1 MDSNFNSL
9 CRLCLKPNSTAN
21 MICLFDNNKVNYYG
35 QAVLHFASIKL
46 NKPDDPLPSSMC
58 KMCLILL
65 KQCIYFKFMCEASG
79 KKLDEVK
86 NKLAQVK
93 FKYDLK
99 LANDGKEKLLKPK
112 MNESTYNMS
121 DQDVNENSHDGDIN
135 DLNFT
140 LCKTKKPQ
148 SKNVDAILDIL
159 ENSIPLESDD
169 RFDLSNYE
177 EPAKLLN
184 EYPQST
190 HKRMNISNIDKQ
202 RTCPICLKRLANPS
216 SFWKHMRTHNKKH
229 RLICEHCGMSFAS
242 FAGLNGHMV
251 VIHGTG
257 KYIQCQQC
265 PFKASRRFEMKEHER
280 IHTGERPFAC
290 EKCGL
295 TFRRK
300 EIYRKHLFIHSE
312 KTVQCKE
319 CPKMFFTPD
328 HMVGHYNTVH
338 KRYMYMCYE
347 CGVLYAKNGTVRRH
361 LLEKHGIPRK
371 DQKKLTRV
379 KAGDAI

>member
-1 MDSNFNSL
+1 
-9 CRLCLKPNSTAN
+9 

-295 TFRRK
+295 TFR
-300 EIYRKHLFIHSE
+300 H
-312 KTVQCKE
+312 
-319 CPKMFFTPD
+319 